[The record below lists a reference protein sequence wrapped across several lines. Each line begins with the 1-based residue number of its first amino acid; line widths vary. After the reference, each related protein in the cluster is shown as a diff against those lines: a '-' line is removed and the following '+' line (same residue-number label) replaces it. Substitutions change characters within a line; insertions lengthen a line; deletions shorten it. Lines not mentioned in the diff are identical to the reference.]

1 MSMVSEIQPLNNLK
15 LILRCN
21 ILFII
26 LLIFSL
32 LYIFLFTV
40 IIKYESKYDGAETT
54 ITGKIKEYSI
64 NGSKLQMT
72 IAAKEDIITTYYI
85 KSKEEKETLLKRVG
99 IGKTISLSGTLELPL
114 NNTIPNNFNYRKYLY
129 NQKIF
134 YLFSANSYKI
144 QDDNNLIDKIK
155 DYLYKRAYN
164 LENGNYLLVLV
175 LGDKSLISSDI
186 YNNYQ
191 TNGTSHLLAISGS
204 HIAVLLTVFSFLLRR
219 FKETPKLIIL
229 SAILLFFA
237 FITNFQ
243 AAVMRAIIFFI
254 LNSINKIRKLN
265 YSNLQILFITAFI
278 LILFNPFIIYDLG
291 FIYSFI
297 ICGGIIYY
305 SDKITGNYFVKM
317 FKLSFIS
324 FLFSLPISACINY
337 EVNITSIL
345 INMIF
350 VPWISV
356 IVFPLS
362 IITFIFPFLNS
373 LFSITLTITDFLN
386 NLFVKFSLFINI
398 PKTSIIL
405 IIILFVFIILL
416 KNNKKYLLG
425 IIATLFIIKFIP
437 KLDGHYYIY
446 YLDIGQGDS
455 TTLVSPYQKEVIMID
470 TGGKITYE
478 TDDWQKSN
486 KTYNLSDNTIKFL
499 KSLGISQI
507 DKLILTHGDMDHVGE
522 AINII
527 DNIKVNTVIFNKGS
541 LNDLEL
547 NITNTL
553 KKQNINY
560 YQNIKELDF
569 YNNKLYSLNHELYD
583 NENDNSIV
591 LYTSINGLKL
601 LFMGDAGVDAEA
613 SLIDIY
619 NISNIDILKVGHHG
633 SNTST
638 SLEFINYINP
648 KYSIISVGRNNRY
661 NHPKDEVLDIL
672 KYTNIY
678 RTDKDGSVVFKIK
691 NNKFS
696 IETYV
701 P

>member
-1 MSMVSEIQPLNNLK
+1 MELVIQHLRNLK

-425 IIATLFIIKFIP
+425 IIVVLFIIKFIP

>member
-1 MSMVSEIQPLNNLK
+1 MELVIQHLRNLK

-425 IIATLFIIKFIP
+425 IIVVLFIIKFIP

-478 TDDWQKSN
+478 TEDWQKSN

-601 LFMGDAGVDAEA
+601 LFMGDAGVDVEA

>member
-1 MSMVSEIQPLNNLK
+1 MELVIQHLRNLK

-40 IIKYESKYDGAETT
+40 IIKYESKYDGAETS

-243 AAVMRAIIFFI
+243 AAVMRAIVFFI

-305 SDKITGNYFVKM
+305 SDKITGNYLVKM

-478 TDDWQKSN
+478 TEDWQKSN

-601 LFMGDAGVDAEA
+601 LFMGDAGVDVEA